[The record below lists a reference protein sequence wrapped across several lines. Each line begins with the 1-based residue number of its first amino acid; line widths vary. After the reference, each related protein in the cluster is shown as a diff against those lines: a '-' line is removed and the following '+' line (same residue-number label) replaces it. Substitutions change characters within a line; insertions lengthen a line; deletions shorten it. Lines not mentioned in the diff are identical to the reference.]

1 MRAIELEIVD
11 ARYVRGAIDNALS
24 ELEAAVADGD
34 VDESVL
40 IGLSDAYE
48 IMNTALKGSH

>member
-1 MRAIELEIVD
+1 MKSVELDLVD
-11 ARYVRGAIDNALS
+11 VRYVRSAIDDALS

-34 VDESVL
+34 VDESIL

-48 IMNTALKGSH
+48 IVNTALKGSH